1 MPADHPE
8 PTRVLLVRH
17 GQSAWN
23 AEGRWQG
30 HADPP
35 LSPLGVQQ
43 AVAAADSVGAVDAV
57 VASDLQRAATTATLI
72 AERLGV
78 GPVRC
83 EPRLRERDAG
93 EWTGL
98 TRADIDE
105 QWPGYL
111 ADGRRP
117 SGFELDDAILGRILE
132 ALAALHQEHPGGRVL
147 AVAHGGVIRA
157 LERQFGNGFFVF
169 FFFFFFCAWLDYVL
183 LNRVKAARSRKTLGS
198 ELAYTYRF
206 SCPPSKRIGSLAV
219 HRPVV
224 GSSSRAPN
232 RTRRGVQQPA
242 CNPNGTSSTPNFVAW
257 MSPFPNS
264 SKSIRVSTGP
274 PLSETTIRTL
284 PR

>member
-43 AVAAADSVGAVDAV
+43 AIAAAGSIGTVDAV
-57 VASDLQRAATTATLI
+57 VASDLQRASTTATLI

-98 TRADIDE
+98 TRADIDAR
-105 QWPGYL
+105 WPGYL

-132 ALAALHQEHPGGRVL
+132 ALAVLHQEHPGGRVL

-157 LERQFGNGFFVF
+157 LERQFGIDDGLVPNLGGRVVDVHEH
-169 FFFFFFCAWLDYVL
+169 WLTPGERLVL
-183 LNRVKAARSRKTLGS
+183 
-198 ELAYTYRF
+198 
-206 SCPPSKRIGSLAV
+206 
-219 HRPVV
+219 V
-224 GSSSRAPN
+224 GGDRLTAP
-232 RTRRGVQQPA
+232 QQ
-242 CNPNGTSSTPNFVAW
+242 
-257 MSPFPNS
+257 
-264 SKSIRVSTGP
+264 
-274 PLSETTIRTL
+274 L
-284 PR
+284 

>member
-1 MPADHPE
+1 VPGDPLE

-43 AVAAADSVGAVDAV
+43 AVGAADSVGVVDAV

-98 TRADIDE
+98 TRADIDA

-157 LERQFGNGFFVF
+157 LERQFGIDDGLVPNLGGRAVDVHEH
-169 FFFFFFCAWLDYVL
+169 WLTPGERLVL
-183 LNRVKAARSRKTLGS
+183 
-198 ELAYTYRF
+198 
-206 SCPPSKRIGSLAV
+206 
-219 HRPVV
+219 V
-224 GSSSRAPN
+224 GGDRLTTP
-232 RTRRGVQQPA
+232 QQ
-242 CNPNGTSSTPNFVAW
+242 
-257 MSPFPNS
+257 
-264 SKSIRVSTGP
+264 
-274 PLSETTIRTL
+274 L
-284 PR
+284 

>member
-1 MPADHPE
+1 MPADQPE

-57 VASDLQRAATTATLI
+57 VASDLQRAANTAALI

-98 TRADIDE
+98 TRADIDAR
-105 QWPGYL
+105 WPGYL

-132 ALAALHQEHPGGRVL
+132 ALATLHEEHPGGRVL

-157 LERQFGNGFFVF
+157 LERQFGIDDGLVPNLGGRVVDVHEH
-169 FFFFFFCAWLDYVL
+169 WLTPGERLVL
-183 LNRVKAARSRKTLGS
+183 
-198 ELAYTYRF
+198 
-206 SCPPSKRIGSLAV
+206 
-219 HRPVV
+219 V
-224 GSSSRAPN
+224 GGDRLTTP
-232 RTRRGVQQPA
+232 QQ
-242 CNPNGTSSTPNFVAW
+242 
-257 MSPFPNS
+257 
-264 SKSIRVSTGP
+264 
-274 PLSETTIRTL
+274 L
-284 PR
+284 